1 MIPHAPAAIRML
13 SQRIL
18 TQIVPGL
25 NSPYSMSDGAMTAM
39 LLNGLAQEM
48 EDGIARRLA
57 DIESMKVIF
66 RRSLASLPAGAV
78 PDDLAVVLESA
89 PQDMSMSA
97 VNAVHDAHSRVLI
110 RLHEAVE
117 VDNPSDAQRVL
128 NLEIW
133 TYLGEF
139 ANRHRLAI

>member
-25 NSPYSMSDGAMTAM
+25 NSPYTMSDGAMTAM

-48 EDGIARRLA
+48 EDGIARRLE
-57 DIESMKVIF
+57 DIESMKAIF
-66 RRSLASLPAGAV
+66 RQSLASLPVGEV
-78 PDDLAVVLESA
+78 PDDLAVVLKSSPRE
-89 PQDMSMSA
+89 MSMSG

-110 RLHEAVE
+110 HLHEAVE
-117 VDNPSDAQRVL
+117 VKAPSAAQQEL
-128 NLEIW
+128 NLQIW

-139 ANRHRLAI
+139 ANRHKLAI